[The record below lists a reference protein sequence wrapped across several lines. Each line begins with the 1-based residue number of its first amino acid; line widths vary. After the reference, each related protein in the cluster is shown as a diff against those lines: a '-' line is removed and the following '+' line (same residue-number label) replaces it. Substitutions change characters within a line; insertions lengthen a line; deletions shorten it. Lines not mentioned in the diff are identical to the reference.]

1 MTARDFSQAV
11 ELICKEDSR
20 YAKEA
25 YFFVRQSL
33 DHTIKKLQPE
43 RKKGNHHV
51 SGQELLSGIR
61 DFALECYGPLA
72 YTVLSVWGVRNC
84 EDFGNI
90 VFNLV
95 DYELLGKTQD
105 DSHKDFT
112 GGYDFR
118 EAFLAPFMPESRGKS
133 ILVEKTDPLG

>member
-1 MTARDFSQAV
+1 MAPRDFSQAV
-11 ELICKEDSR
+11 DLICREDTR

-33 DHTIKKLQPE
+33 DHTIKKLKPS
-43 RKKGNHHV
+43 RKQGNNHV
-51 SGQELLSGIR
+51 NGQELLSGIR
-61 DFALECYGPLA
+61 DYALECYGPL
-72 YTVLSVWGVRNC
+72 THTLLTQWGVSTC

-105 DSHKDFT
+105 DSQKDFS

-118 EAFLAPFMPESRGKS
+118 EAFLVPFMPKSSRKALLVGKT
-133 ILVEKTDPLG
+133 EPHG